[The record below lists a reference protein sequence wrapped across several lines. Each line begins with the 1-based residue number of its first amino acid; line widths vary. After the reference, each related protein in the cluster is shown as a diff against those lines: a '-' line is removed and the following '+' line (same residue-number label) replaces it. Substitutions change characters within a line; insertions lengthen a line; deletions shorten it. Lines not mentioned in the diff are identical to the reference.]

1 MEDNNSKRLYDAL
14 SKDYDMG
21 SYEQFVSDIQD
32 KGKRQKLYD
41 TIKEEYELP
50 DFDGFSKQL
59 GITETVPAQTQA
71 PAAPASVDTTQA
83 NYTFTEEELG
93 EGGDITN
100 KVPANQPQVP
110 AKYGTPEYAQ
120 GVINDDLAVEN
131 PYRGMTRQQAINA
144 IGEKYR
150 NEWYGKPDAYQNIQK
165 ELAAYN
171 IASPEDYGHIT
182 AAVRNHYVDSVARQ
196 RAEDILSK
204 VGHVNGMTLDDIQGI
219 MDSRETQQAIERDM
233 KHLGIQSAED
243 AYDEKD
249 TEGRQKAREEYEKE
263 KEAYYQN
270 FNKQLQQVLVDK
282 YGYLPTSDGR
292 SHAASFANS
301 LFDGSVDGHE
311 ERIRKRE
318 ALDMMQS
325 YVESDI
331 NETFKKY
338 DEQAQKEFEKASERA
353 LKSYNTV
360 GTSPTGTAS
369 MAGSSIGQALYAQHA
384 KESARDY
391 DKIIKDISDR
401 SASIFEKM
409 TNNDGFL
416 KEAKKMAEF
425 LGISPEEY
433 VAKYVV
439 PGFMDAIQRQ
449 FTKTAIARE
458 MPKDKLD
465 YIMRGLEDSVVGMLI
480 SSAINPKSKI
490 AYRDMA
496 NARYGEDAG
505 MWLEGARMAVGM
517 ASDFWLWGG
526 WGKIG
531 ASATKSLLNMRIMN
545 LAAARGISREAATR
559 MVEEEAKQYLSKR
572 VFNQLMS
579 HMPSSMVTM
588 GGAQASTELVR
599 GTTRGEDDV
608 LLNTVKT
615 GLSSAATG
623 AAFGA
628 TGAVSG
634 SITSKLAGWKRLL
647 GKVAGLE
654 VEAGTLYTTEELQK
668 MMAGEDA
675 FQNPYEG
682 MLEANVKLGF
692 IKASANPI
700 ESARKLWNAVTH
712 PVKTV
717 KGMAKPDLGTLDEKD
732 VKHIMESAGGKD
744 LLDALT
750 SMRPQLTKENAERE
764 GNLTEEEV
772 LKAAEAYKNFMADAD
787 VPWDTKQK
795 VARLH
800 GAIVPPAGY
809 EVSTEIK
816 EGENGET
823 LLITRDLDGQCIR
836 ELHFDNPEDA
846 EWERGKINGN
856 TYLNRVSA
864 LQERIDAYDAQKYY
878 SQYLTN
884 EYAKIAEKMQQ
895 EGTSADD
902 LTPDERQCIYLY
914 QHANELQTARDKM
927 MDGQELSPAEKQL
940 VDIYQKRFIGYTLE
954 GHGHEAF
961 DRQFER
967 EEGLEEGIL
976 DKIDLTEHKSLLLE
990 YSDAMEKY
998 LAEKDKAA
1006 ETAEDS
1012 APMLEQTPRQLEGNA
1027 GGEAGGVQ
1035 STGANE
1041 PSATLEVDE
1050 TPVQEAPAAEAAPVE
1065 RNERRQAAYD
1075 IGKQA
1080 VAAQANL
1087 ADISYDSQLASL
1099 RMQQLFPENDPILSH
1114 LRKDIFKALA
1124 DGNHTEVDRLMD
1136 ANAGYINA
1144 RQREAIE
1151 QYRDAVEASAGISD
1165 GIRQELAQYE
1175 TQHREMLQE
1184 ITAQDGNIT
1193 ELALADGS
1201 TAYYMSGDL
1210 NGQSVMVKNQNGEV
1224 IQIST
1229 NSISAIGEVR
1239 KMEDVLAA
1247 DIEANQ
1253 QEVLSTLSSYANG
1266 SNFVVGQQVDL
1277 SIAGKPFHG
1286 MMAGYSPDGSY
1297 IFQMED
1303 GSEIP
1308 MAPQDA
1314 QQAVMEANRQKM
1326 EAQLRQEKADA
1337 VAEQQA
1343 ERFGKSISGYAEGKP
1358 DLTAKDTDPKAAAEY
1373 LMKDSED
1380 GNHAPVLSSIES
1392 EIARLNEDKAGNLE
1406 VVKALTNKEAMGE
1419 LTEEEAVSLADARR
1433 AIEDA
1438 DARRRKWGEIR
1449 QELMDDNERAKLES
1463 ARQSD
1468 IKNALEATKKDH
1480 QVKTISIGEEVP
1492 TSDILM
1498 ERFEEKGDAADH
1510 IEKMMAATKAYY
1522 RDNLFPQLSQVRD
1535 TIRDY
1540 RRGLV
1545 DLTKDELTDL
1555 TRKLVDLESEETY
1568 LVNKQQNLSQ
1578 AYNSLGRLYA
1588 QREVANLTPHERKMR
1603 QLEKE
1608 TDREKKLK
1616 LAKEA
1621 YADDEDALAVLNDT
1635 EPQDIYEFV
1644 SSNIGAGSINWE
1656 GVQRGEHY
1664 VRGLRDELGKD
1675 KKRGI
1680 GKDSDTFGFNYFLAP
1695 EGQGK
1700 GIEEVVHGIAEGSPY
1715 STEDV
1720 RNALIDMLTSASKPT
1735 DISHRIVDDR
1745 IARAEDIYN
1754 TNLEREREAEEEAQS
1769 EAQIKAEDAAIM
1781 EMTGMTPEEYDA
1793 FISDLENRL
1802 AAQEGYKT
1810 SDEYFNHL
1818 TEEYDRQNVGSVGG
1832 SQESGT
1838 PKEQGKEVEQAGA
1851 EAAGETSVADAD
1863 AVTKVNKALEPITNK
1878 YNSLA
1883 PIEVVSIDSDEMIA
1897 KVFEQ
1902 MTGEKPSN
1910 EDLEEMRQDIKSSK
1924 LPAAYD
1930 EGSKKIYIFAENFP
1944 SDKAEEGFFHENLH
1958 RGLHQYY
1965 GDGLREVAEE
1975 YWNNSTSEQAE
1986 ANKQRISG
1994 HYADQPEK
2002 IKEEYLVHTMAV
2014 NMVVGR
2020 VDKLIAR
2027 LGEENQEII
2036 ENILKNIGYD
2046 RTKEAAGRAAQAG
2059 ETLEEADQKGLEAN
2073 RAEGRVRDNQAQKP
2087 ERPAE
2092 GTVETKG
2099 EDLMDVP
2106 FTERLEAAKAEVNTN
2121 PTEAEKKAG
2130 NYKLGHIRF
2139 GGYEMSI
2146 ENPKGST
2153 RSGVDANGKP
2163 WSITMHDTY
2172 GYIRDKYGADGDHLD
2187 FFINDDADLDKWDG
2201 FVFIVD
2207 QKNEDGSFDEHKVM
2221 YGYPNLRT
2229 AKEAYL
2235 RNYEDG
2241 WEDKHVMGIMG
2252 ARKADF
2258 DKWLADSD
2266 HKHKPF
2272 AEYFRTKNNNNTI
2285 KDNVDQLLADVA
2297 DRNQKYEKQTKPSYT
2312 ETQLTKMTKSE
2323 LVNLKAKRKK
2333 DFKTNRY
2340 LLSSADVAGSGSAKE
2355 LQIRNN
2361 MAQANA
2367 DMEAIDAELK
2377 RKEVAD
2383 KERIEQME
2391 MGFAMTDRLE
2401 DMGVD
2406 VITDPSE
2413 IRRGRKNAERDN
2425 SEAGKLRHFK
2435 TTSGEIYGFSY
2446 KDKLYIDIR
2455 KINSELPMHEYG
2467 HLWAESLRKINPD
2480 NWKSVVDLMKGD
2492 KDTWEFVKSLNP
2504 DLTSEDDIA
2513 EEMIAKCSGKRGVA
2527 RVRKEYERM
2536 NGRDPQWKSK
2546 WGAIWQNI
2554 AKAIQDFWKKVGD
2567 YLNIKYESADQ
2578 VYDQVIRDFANKVNP
2593 RKKIEKW
2600 LQERDKAYLDAV
2612 KAGDKDKA
2620 KELFDAALREN
2631 IGNGIVPFVAVD
2643 GYRGKMQKLAHGV
2656 KDRDPKVIAE
2666 VADLMTPI
2674 IPKDAV
2680 LVPAPSHTGEATD
2693 MLDLAKAISERTG
2706 APVADVLKSAE
2717 RGSQYEAKYA
2727 GKPIS
2732 SKDMGITMQGELPE
2746 GKIPVVIDNVVDT
2759 GNTAEACVQAL
2770 GKGIV
2775 ASLADSADHYKHV
2788 ASLKSAEPVVVDKN
2802 GKAVPLSKR
2811 FEIGGKYL
2819 DKAVAYEDIQFDIAN
2834 DGGAAIVSMK
2844 RPDNNG
2850 YDLND
2855 PLQQKVARLKEEAGP
2870 NSIVGYVDSN
2880 NGDYV
2885 VIGNDVNT
2893 FNQIIGSRTYSVDA
2907 NTVRIPANKF
2917 DIVSP
2922 KVIREGYKM
2931 AFANDEIDETAKL
2944 LAEVDRRKELASRK
2958 ESEQRVKEYLD
2969 KKVKG
2974 DEAQARQRATKAV
2987 LKAMD
2992 KAGVPY
2998 KVVSKEE
3005 EREMMQIFSMMNQES
3020 VKAFCRRADIRSTS
3034 RHGFGRY
3041 CVYNMADPF
3050 AVPMYHEKLS
3060 NAKED
3065 LEQLKRM
3072 APKGAWEIL
3081 DIGYADEAQDDK
3093 NLTGKAADMN
3103 LAELQADIETWHGS
3117 GAVFTRFDH
3126 SHMGEGAN
3134 SQVFGWGTYLSTGR
3148 KVAEGYTQL
3157 PGDIHYSHLGEEIS
3171 KKDTVMIMAA
3181 EIMTDPTIKN
3191 SRDAE
3196 KYANHI
3202 KSMVVPGNKERLKL
3216 WDEVI
3221 EVLRNSQKADF
3232 EVNERT
3238 PTLYKVNIPDDT
3250 GENYLD
3256 WMKTIEKPLRRKI
3269 ADAVRNL
3276 KGEPEPSVVYANYK
3290 DGWNTLANIIERD
3303 QLAYKEICDRLV
3315 QAFGGRNNAAEKV
3328 SKLMS
3333 SIGFVGVKYPAGTI
3347 MGGGNGA
3354 TNYVIFNEDD
3364 AKIVDTIQFMMGD
3377 EPAAKPAPIFISNA
3391 LKAVEDIK
3399 QEKGT
3404 PEQWLA
3410 MITKNGGLKAGE
3422 DKWLG
3427 LSDWLKEQKGSITKQ
3442 DILDYINKNQINI
3455 EDVSYTEYAD
3465 TNSLSELADRINERN
3480 DSLKKE
3486 GYSDE
3491 EIHDKLIEEFP
3502 DMDLMIIDG
3511 RLVPEEG
3518 MDGEYFL
3525 KAGRRDKEIHQ
3536 VRLGYTSRGLDNKRE
3551 IALVVPTIEPWNEND
3566 EIHFGDAGEGRA
3578 VAWVRFGDTTI
3589 KAEDAQEKSRA
3600 ARDAVMN
3607 FMDEK
3612 QDKYGIDIWDE
3623 DVLTDEERTEYRR
3636 LWKESMDKFHEYKNA
3651 DKKVLVIDEIQ
3662 SKRHQEGREKGYE
3675 SEFANSER
3683 GKYRAAV
3690 DAMEEYRKQMMDK
3703 YGRYFVT
3710 DDMTP
3715 EENAKYL
3722 ELYNDMKDK
3731 ASASLDDKKL
3741 YNIPDAPFDKN
3752 WHELAMKRMLRY
3764 AAENGY
3770 DKIAWTTG
3778 MQQAERYKIGNVIDS
3793 IENTLILDDGTT
3805 RYDLY
3810 PKRNFGISLF
3820 VRDGEVISSSQ
3831 DAYVGKKLSEI
3842 VGKEVAE
3849 KMQKLKVGESLDANN
3864 LELGG
3869 AGMKGFYD
3877 DILPRFMNKYGKK
3890 WNVKVGEVKLP
3901 GLGFSGL
3908 TMHSIDVTP
3917 EMKESVMQGQPMF
3930 QKEGKKIMGWSD
3942 GKQVYLTEA
3951 GLNPNTPLH
3960 ETTHLWDKWC
3970 QKEKPE
3976 LWQKLVDA
3984 MKKTAMWEE
3993 ISKNP
3998 NYRNIWNDDSRMASE
4013 VHARLSGAKGED
4025 EFMKAAFKKDTPQS
4039 IIDEVKSVLKKFW
4052 EGILRLFGKTTKT
4065 IGDEWSSLDAIIR
4078 MPLRDLLNQ
4087 DFEKVMN
4094 VAEPYAD
4101 TTGEVAEAMRGEII
4115 ERTLMGVHNISEEKL
4130 RKAIKLGGLANPSM
4144 AVIDTKQGIHTD
4156 YGEISL
4162 IPKASLIDKRK
4173 GRNAGTY
4180 TGDAW
4185 TPTYPH
4191 VERRLTDK
4199 GDKHADVIVKAVA
4212 GDNEEIAGRLRSR
4225 IDDYYNDGI
4234 NRLDFLFL
4242 KQKGLNPQ
4250 LRTERTTHTQEE
4262 YDAITE
4268 IFGEPLSGA
4277 PSGNKEI
4284 TKEQSDSL
4292 LDLMVSVRRK
4302 KMADRLSKSKLTEE
4316 EKEKAIEAGLEEY
4329 RKSLVDE
4336 KGRIW
4341 FAPADTFIY
4350 ENWKDNRTRQNPK
4363 IDWYS
4368 TENAAMGQVIDEG
4381 LSDEFEK
4388 WKENLMNDDEVE
4400 ERLFAGYTPSGNRRY
4415 LPNTVENASRL
4426 MNKLSDNNA
4435 YDSTGFSATRS
4446 LLLQNL
4452 SSLADI
4458 RRHKDL
4464 IDKSDKAAER
4474 AEELSNELFDIVQQI
4489 SDRQKIDDNPYS
4501 NNSYAEARLQE
4512 AIGKKNPIRYLNEE
4526 YGYNISEDGELASQL
4541 MNFMDEVRNL
4551 PAKYFETKFKRPV
4564 ALDEFTIAVV
4574 PETTSPEV
4582 VKALQDA
4589 GLDVRTY
4596 VKGSQGDENDEN
4608 RRKAVMDAVTSRN
4621 DILFHI
4627 EDNPQTIA
4635 RLDAEPKEV
4644 GYRNVVVN
4652 EDGTLGSPMASRLGK
4667 KGEGRKA
4674 TTAFEYGKWERSDEH
4689 PELAN
4694 ENGKVDLIK
4703 PDGKSVGGVD
4713 YNPYIHIRPNKV
4725 NKQFKQA
4732 WERPNLIYV
4741 ETEYPAS
4748 ELNGEYQAE
4757 KAAKAVGKH
4766 KWGTQGESLILSRW
4780 DKPVRMVPWEEV
4792 ADDWEKEFK
4801 GRGVEFDII
4810 PPKLLPILAERGV
4823 EILPPHKGMGK
4834 ACNDAYEAW
4843 KAGSGKLQKAPENA
4857 EAPSEFDIA
4866 VRDRLIN
4873 DFLKPAGIEVSTDI
4887 ADGEAN
4893 GNGDMKLSKR
4903 NQIYTDNF
4911 KKFFGDW
4918 EKEDKSDVS
4927 KVVDA
4932 DGKPLVVY
4940 HDTNST
4946 IYINKETGENWD
4958 DLDWKAKDEW
4968 SDRDD
4973 WDEYWKEQDFWVFDN
4988 TNHGRTSIEVP
4999 GFFFAPK
5006 EDPYHEYGK
5015 RTIKAYLN
5023 IKNPIIDPVIPNRGV
5038 TNSAGRDAMEE
5049 WIRQGYDG
5057 MIRTNEDGSVDEYV
5071 AFFPNQIKSADQNIG
5086 TFDTDNPDIRYL
5098 KTSNGEAYGYVK
5110 NGKIFID
5117 PRIAKADTPIHEYG
5131 HLWAEA
5137 LRKVNPEEWK
5147 NVVKLMK
5154 GVKDI
5159 WNAVKRDYSELK
5171 SEDDIAEEVLTTYSG
5186 KRGRERFYQEKAR
5199 VEADQSISGDEKVRL
5214 FQIFDNVKKA
5224 LHVIWNRIADFLHI
5238 HYVSAEQVADQL
5250 LGDLLSGV
5258 NPRKE
5263 AKKYTSESGRIKANA
5278 EREGNYLMAPDG
5290 THTKL
5295 SEKEWI
5301 AARTDDFKKWMGFDW
5316 ENIDNGHM
5324 VDESQKAKLAR
5335 NGEPLEKYVQG
5346 YMERPRKPGKP
5357 KKKESETMAEYF
5369 NRLRLW
5375 EQAVKDWPETEAQ
5388 WKAIVYRHDGSAL
5401 PDETAINEK
5410 WMQKYEEDLAKWK
5423 VDNALPADAEAPTEK
5438 PVGDDADPLEYM
5450 RTMADWRRSEAL
5462 WKTAPDKRDY
5472 EREAEAEVYSMLAQ
5486 LELRHHPMSYSAR
5499 MKQAGASLSQLR
5511 HAVLTQKR
5519 YDKTTVQSVVDFA
5532 KNFMSMGF
5540 GDNIGR
5546 GDLESILTSVKRAVG
5561 ARSIKDS
5568 VDDIMNKL
5576 VENHLR
5582 NLSNYLEKLTSIK
5595 DKRLNPT
5602 GVEVQGELDLEGQ
5615 RAIAEFRRVRVAR
5628 MTPQDIN
5635 TRLDELASKIMN
5647 DPENRSQW
5655 EAEFDGAR
5663 AALIYME
5670 GVAANKKACADAE
5683 NAIKDAER
5691 EYKNSGRSYAAQQEL
5706 LESLHK
5712 GLTDLLFERIDLYGQ
5727 LFGEL
5732 GTLLGDSRERAHDF
5746 RESEKLRVFNI
5757 HRMAAID
5764 MAGKDANEIHPT
5776 GLKQALNNSALVRL
5790 PLCTLGTFEQM
5801 LKQFASRT
5809 PNGEGMLYNHF
5820 MRGFIDATNKE
5831 EEGLEA
5837 AKGMLDAKVSE
5848 VYGRKMQWSDL
5859 YLKERFLPTLDV
5871 TWRDG
5876 EGNQHTYT
5884 LSQGNMLAIYMW
5896 NKMHDGQMKLRK
5908 MDIVDSDVNRIAER
5922 IDPKLI
5928 TLADWIQEEFLPT
5941 LRTKYN
5947 KVHEQE
5953 FGAAMAEIENY
5964 FPLRIVKDSIQR
5976 EEDLTA
5982 DPNADSVLPSTTTGS
5997 IIKRTV
6003 NAKPLDILNTDALS
6017 LVIEH
6022 IEEMEKWAAFT
6033 HWNKD
6038 VNTLLSYNRFK
6049 NQVKNMDTIY
6059 GSGEELWDAF
6069 RAACQMAAGTY
6080 RASHVKAD
6088 KAMTVLAAGV
6098 TGAKI
6103 AFRPYTALKQLLSAP
6118 AFLSDANAENYA
6130 KYFMNP
6136 KNFFYE
6142 NFKWGM
6148 ENLPVLRKRW
6158 HSRDMG
6164 DTRLSDK
6171 TGFGYW
6177 HTQTRKWVAQYGMWA
6192 NGMIDVLTCAAG
6204 ARAVYE
6210 TRLANYKKLGYDE
6223 AEAKEKA
6230 LQDAAIAYNLTQ
6242 QSSEGAFVSQIQKDR
6257 TLFANMWT
6265 VFRNSPAA
6273 YTRQSVDAIRNLKR
6287 LYSNRE
6293 DMLHLMEVQFKED
6306 GFAEAQAKSNA
6317 RAEYKRAI
6325 WKNMAKLAV
6334 CALILPWFWEL
6345 GSKVPYLIF
6354 GDDDELKKRMLGDVT
6369 RKELISGPTEGL
6381 TFGSATSTLIGAA
6394 TDHEVME
6401 DLTAENVIKAV
6412 SKSDVQPLPMFGDM
6426 ATMFEKFGYD
6436 EAAGLQDLV
6445 NIACQ
6450 IGTGVNPKTLTD
6462 PIEASIDACR
6472 GDMTKAKEI
6481 ELFIMRVI
6489 MVPNESAQNIYLD
6502 EIGMDAKSAKE
6513 LGYDKLAE
6521 RYADYM
6527 FGKNTPMFGWVYS
6540 DEAEKKRRESYLK
6553 RFDKEFK
6560 DRVHLKDDATLQQE
6574 FEGSTSQ
6581 KERKLVGREAAARQD
6596 SDDYYAKNKGNSEK
6610 SQKARAYYMSQRSWS
6625 DLMEDLELERL
6636 NRDAKANGN
6645 QETLEAIKEAR
6656 QDINE
6661 LITELPDDKES
6672 WQRLRERRKQVL
6684 DDLRTKK

>member
-1 MEDNNSKRLYDAL
+1 MANFNEEDRQWLYDTMK
-14 SKDYDMG
+14 SKGIDTG
-21 SYEQFVSDIQD
+21 SYDDFKSSLDNDEDRQWYYD
-32 KGKRQKLYD
+32 KGK
-41 TIKEEYELP
+41 ELGL
-50 DFDGFSKQL
+50 DLGTKQEFDDMMWERK
-59 GITETVPAQTQA
+59 TPAQTQA
-71 PAAPASVDTTQA
+71 PAAPASTDTTQA
-83 NYTFTEEELG
+83 NYTFTEAELG

-120 GVINDDLAVEN
+120 EVINDDLEVEN

-150 NEWYGKPDAYQNIQK
+150 NEWYGKPGAYQNIQK

-204 VGHVNGMTLDDIQGI
+204 FGHVNGMTLDDIQGI
-219 MDSRETQQAIERDM
+219 MDSRETQQAIESDM

-243 AYDEKD
+243 AYDEFD
-249 TEGRQKAREEYEKE
+249 TEGRLKAREEYEKE

-292 SHAASFANS
+292 SHATSIANS
-301 LFDGSVDGHE
+301 LFDGSVGGHE

-318 ALDMMQS
+318 ALDMMQD
-325 YVESDI
+325 YVEGDI

-338 DEQAQKEFEKASERA
+338 DEEAQKEFEKASERA
-353 LKSYNTV
+353 LKNYNTA

-369 MAGSSIGQALYAQHA
+369 IAGSSIGQALYAQHA

-401 SASIFEKM
+401 SASIFKKM

-416 KEAKKMAEF
+416 KEAMKNAEA

-433 VAKYVV
+433 MANYVV

-449 FTKTAIARE
+449 FAKTAIARE
-458 MPKDKLD
+458 MPKGKLD

-496 NARYGEDAG
+496 NAKYGEDAG

-559 MVEEEAKQYLSKR
+559 MVEEEAKKYLSKR

-700 ESARKLWNAVTH
+700 ESARKLWNAVMH

-717 KGMAKPDLGTLDEKD
+717 KGMAKPDLSTLDEKD
-732 VKHIMESAGGKD
+732 VKHIMESVGGKD

-823 LLITRDLDGQCIR
+823 LLITRDMDGQCIR

-846 EWERGKINGN
+846 EWERNKINGN

-895 EGTSADD
+895 EDISADD

-927 MDGQELSPAEKQL
+927 MDGQELTPAEKQL

-967 EEGLEEGIL
+967 EEGLEEGIM

-990 YSDAMEKY
+990 YSDAMEQY

-1006 ETAEDS
+1006 ETTEDS

-1050 TPVQEAPAAEAAPVE
+1050 SPAQEAPAAEAAPVE
-1065 RNERRQAAYD
+1065 RNERRQAAYE

-1080 VAAQANL
+1080 VVGQANL

-1124 DGNHTEVDRLMD
+1124 DGNHAEVDRLMD

-1253 QEVLSTLSSYANG
+1253 QTVLSTLSSYANG

-1308 MAPQDA
+1308 MTPQDA

-1392 EIARLNEDKAGNLE
+1392 EIARLNEDKTGNLE

-1419 LTEEEAVSLADARR
+1419 LTEKEAVSLADARR

-1468 IKNALEATKKDH
+1468 IKNALAATKKDY
-1480 QVKTISIGEEVP
+1480 QVNSISIGEEVP
-1492 TSDILM
+1492 TSEALM

-1510 IEKMMAATKAYY
+1510 IEKMMTATKAYY

-1545 DLTKDELTDL
+1545 DLTKDELADL

-1568 LVNKQQNLSQ
+1568 LVNKQQNLSMV
-1578 AYNSLGRLYA
+1578 YNSLGRLYA

-1656 GVQRGEHY
+1656 GMQRGEHY
-1664 VRGLRDELGKD
+1664 VRGLRDELGTD

-1700 GIEEVVHGIAEGSPY
+1700 GIEEIVHGIAEGSPY

-1754 TNLEREREAEEEAQS
+1754 ANLEREREAEEESQS

-1793 FISDLENRL
+1793 FISDLEDRL

-1818 TEEYDRQNVGSVGG
+1818 TDEYDRQNEGSVGG

-1838 PKEQGKEVEQAGA
+1838 PKEQGKAVEQAGA
-1851 EAAGETSVADAD
+1851 EAAGETSVADVD
-1863 AVTKVNKALEPITNK
+1863 AVTKVNKALEPIINK

-1883 PIEVVSIDSDEMIA
+1883 PIEVVSIDSDEMLA
-1897 KVFEQ
+1897 KVYEQ

-1930 EGSKKIYIFAENFP
+1930 ERSKKIYIFAENFP

-1986 ANKQRISG
+1986 ANKQRISE

-2020 VDKLIAR
+2020 VDKLITR

-2036 ENILKNIGYD
+2036 KNILKNIGYD

-2092 GTVETKG
+2092 DTTKG

-2106 FTERLEAAKAEVNTN
+2106 FTERLKAAKGETNTN
-2121 PTEAEKKAG
+2121 PTEEQKKAG

-2172 GYIRDKYGADGDHLD
+2172 GYIREKYGADGDHLD

-2285 KDNVDQLLADVA
+2285 KDNVDQLLADVT
-2297 DRNQKYEKQTKPSYT
+2297 DRKQKYEKQTKPSYT
-2312 ETQLTKMTKSE
+2312 ETQLAKMTKSE

-2340 LLSSADVAGSGSAKE
+2340 LLSSTDVAGSGSAKE

-2467 HLWAESLRKINPD
+2467 HLWAESLRKINPE

-2492 KDTWEFVKSLNP
+2492 KDTWEFIKSLNP

-2643 GYRGKMQKLAHGV
+2643 GYRGKLQKLAHGV

-2802 GKAVPLSKR
+2802 GKAVPLSQR

-2834 DGGAAIVSMK
+2834 DGAAIVSMK
-2844 RPDNNG
+2844 RPDSNG

-2870 NSIVGYVDSN
+2870 NSIVGYVDSS

-2922 KVIREGYKM
+2922 KVVREGYKM

-2944 LAEVDRRKELASRK
+2944 LTEVDRRKELASQK

-3060 NAKED
+3060 YAKED
-3065 LEQLKRM
+3065 LEQLQRM

-3157 PGDIHYSHLGEEIS
+3157 PGDIRYSHLGEDIS
-3171 KKDTVMIMAA
+3171 KKDTVMMMAA

-3196 KYANHI
+3196 KLANRFRD
-3202 KSMVVPGNKERLKL
+3202 KVVPGNEERLKL

-3238 PTLYKVNIPDDT
+3238 PTLYKVDIPDDT

-3303 QLAYKEICDRLV
+3303 QLAYKEICDRLE

-3377 EPAAKPAPIFISNA
+3377 AQK
-3391 LKAVEDIK
+3391 
-3399 QEKGT
+3399 
-3404 PEQWLA
+3404 
-3410 MITKNGGLKAGE
+3410 E
-3422 DKWLG
+3422 DK
-3427 LSDWLKEQKGSITKQ
+3427 
-3442 DILDYINKNQINI
+3442 
-3455 EDVSYTEYAD
+3455 
-3465 TNSLSELADRINERN
+3465 R
-3480 DSLKKE
+3480 
-3486 GYSDE
+3486 
-3491 EIHDKLIEEFP
+3491 
-3502 DMDLMIIDG
+3502 
-3511 RLVPEEG
+3511 
-3518 MDGEYFL
+3518 
-3525 KAGRRDKEIHQ
+3525 
-3536 VRLGYTSRGLDNKRE
+3536 
-3551 IALVVPTIEPWNEND
+3551 
-3566 EIHFGDAGEGRA
+3566 
-3578 VAWVRFGDTTI
+3578 
-3589 KAEDAQEKSRA
+3589 
-3600 ARDAVMN
+3600 
-3607 FMDEK
+3607 
-3612 QDKYGIDIWDE
+3612 
-3623 DVLTDEERTEYRR
+3623 
-3636 LWKESMDKFHEYKNA
+3636 
-3651 DKKVLVIDEIQ
+3651 
-3662 SKRHQEGREKGYE
+3662 
-3675 SEFANSER
+3675 
-3683 GKYRAAV
+3683 
-3690 DAMEEYRKQMMDK
+3690 
-3703 YGRYFVT
+3703 
-3710 DDMTP
+3710 
-3715 EENAKYL
+3715 
-3722 ELYNDMKDK
+3722 
-3731 ASASLDDKKL
+3731 
-3741 YNIPDAPFDKN
+3741 
-3752 WHELAMKRMLRY
+3752 
-3764 AAENGY
+3764 
-3770 DKIAWTTG
+3770 
-3778 MQQAERYKIGNVIDS
+3778 
-3793 IENTLILDDGTT
+3793 
-3805 RYDLY
+3805 
-3810 PKRNFGISLF
+3810 
-3820 VRDGEVISSSQ
+3820 
-3831 DAYVGKKLSEI
+3831 
-3842 VGKEVAE
+3842 
-3849 KMQKLKVGESLDANN
+3849 
-3864 LELGG
+3864 
-3869 AGMKGFYD
+3869 
-3877 DILPRFMNKYGKK
+3877 
-3890 WNVKVGEVKLP
+3890 
-3901 GLGFSGL
+3901 
-3908 TMHSIDVTP
+3908 
-3917 EMKESVMQGQPMF
+3917 
-3930 QKEGKKIMGWSD
+3930 IMGWSD

-3970 QKEKPE
+3970 QKENPE

-4052 EGILRLFGKTTKT
+4052 ESILRLFGKTTKT

-4087 DFEKVMN
+4087 DFEKVMK
-4094 VAEPYAD
+4094 VAE
-4101 TTGEVAEAMRGEII
+4101 GE
-4115 ERTLMGVHNISEEKL
+4115 S
-4130 RKAIKLGGLANPSM
+4130 
-4144 AVIDTKQGIHTD
+4144 
-4156 YGEISL
+4156 
-4162 IPKASLIDKRK
+4162 
-4173 GRNAGTY
+4173 
-4180 TGDAW
+4180 DA
-4185 TPTYPH
+4185 H
-4191 VERRLTDK
+4191 VEGHIVEDK
-4199 GDKHADVIVKAVA
+4199 
-4212 GDNEEIAGRLRSR
+4212 
-4225 IDDYYNDGI
+4225 
-4234 NRLDFLFL
+4234 
-4242 KQKGLNPQ
+4242 
-4250 LRTERTTHTQEE
+4250 
-4262 YDAITE
+4262 
-4268 IFGEPLSGA
+4268 
-4277 PSGNKEI
+4277 
-4284 TKEQSDSL
+4284 
-4292 LDLMVSVRRK
+4292 
-4302 KMADRLSKSKLTEE
+4302 
-4316 EKEKAIEAGLEEY
+4316 
-4329 RKSLVDE
+4329 DE
-4336 KGRIW
+4336 
-4341 FAPADTFIY
+4341 
-4350 ENWKDNRTRQNPK
+4350 
-4363 IDWYS
+4363 
-4368 TENAAMGQVIDEG
+4368 
-4381 LSDEFEK
+4381 
-4388 WKENLMNDDEVE
+4388 
-4400 ERLFAGYTPSGNRRY
+4400 
-4415 LPNTVENASRL
+4415 
-4426 MNKLSDNNA
+4426 
-4435 YDSTGFSATRS
+4435 
-4446 LLLQNL
+4446 
-4452 SSLADI
+4452 
-4458 RRHKDL
+4458 
-4464 IDKSDKAAER
+4464 
-4474 AEELSNELFDIVQQI
+4474 
-4489 SDRQKIDDNPYS
+4489 
-4501 NNSYAEARLQE
+4501 
-4512 AIGKKNPIRYLNEE
+4512 
-4526 YGYNISEDGELASQL
+4526 
-4541 MNFMDEVRNL
+4541 
-4551 PAKYFETKFKRPV
+4551 
-4564 ALDEFTIAVV
+4564 
-4574 PETTSPEV
+4574 
-4582 VKALQDA
+4582 
-4589 GLDVRTY
+4589 
-4596 VKGSQGDENDEN
+4596 
-4608 RRKAVMDAVTSRN
+4608 
-4621 DILFHI
+4621 
-4627 EDNPQTIA
+4627 IA
-4635 RLDAEPKEV
+4635 RLDAEP
-4644 GYRNVVVN
+4644 
-4652 EDGTLGSPMASRLGK
+4652 
-4667 KGEGRKA
+4667 
-4674 TTAFEYGKWERSDEH
+4674 
-4689 PELAN
+4689 
-4694 ENGKVDLIK
+4694 
-4703 PDGKSVGGVD
+4703 
-4713 YNPYIHIRPNKV
+4713 
-4725 NKQFKQA
+4725 
-4732 WERPNLIYV
+4732 
-4741 ETEYPAS
+4741 
-4748 ELNGEYQAE
+4748 
-4757 KAAKAVGKH
+4757 
-4766 KWGTQGESLILSRW
+4766 
-4780 DKPVRMVPWEEV
+4780 
-4792 ADDWEKEFK
+4792 
-4801 GRGVEFDII
+4801 
-4810 PPKLLPILAERGV
+4810 
-4823 EILPPHKGMGK
+4823 
-4834 ACNDAYEAW
+4834 
-4843 KAGSGKLQKAPENA
+4843 
-4857 EAPSEFDIA
+4857 
-4866 VRDRLIN
+4866 
-4873 DFLKPAGIEVSTDI
+4873 
-4887 ADGEAN
+4887 
-4893 GNGDMKLSKR
+4893 
-4903 NQIYTDNF
+4903 
-4911 KKFFGDW
+4911 
-4918 EKEDKSDVS
+4918 
-4927 KVVDA
+4927 
-4932 DGKPLVVY
+4932 
-4940 HDTNST
+4940 
-4946 IYINKETGENWD
+4946 
-4958 DLDWKAKDEW
+4958 
-4968 SDRDD
+4968 
-4973 WDEYWKEQDFWVFDN
+4973 
-4988 TNHGRTSIEVP
+4988 
-4999 GFFFAPK
+4999 
-5006 EDPYHEYGK
+5006 
-5015 RTIKAYLN
+5015 
-5023 IKNPIIDPVIPNRGV
+5023 
-5038 TNSAGRDAMEE
+5038 
-5049 WIRQGYDG
+5049 
-5057 MIRTNEDGSVDEYV
+5057 
-5071 AFFPNQIKSADQNIG
+5071 
-5086 TFDTDNPDIRYL
+5086 
-5098 KTSNGEAYGYVK
+5098 
-5110 NGKIFID
+5110 
-5117 PRIAKADTPIHEYG
+5117 
-5131 HLWAEA
+5131 
-5137 LRKVNPEEWK
+5137 
-5147 NVVKLMK
+5147 
-5154 GVKDI
+5154 
-5159 WNAVKRDYSELK
+5159 
-5171 SEDDIAEEVLTTYSG
+5171 
-5186 KRGRERFYQEKAR
+5186 
-5199 VEADQSISGDEKVRL
+5199 
-5214 FQIFDNVKKA
+5214 
-5224 LHVIWNRIADFLHI
+5224 
-5238 HYVSAEQVADQL
+5238 
-5250 LGDLLSGV
+5250 
-5258 NPRKE
+5258 KE

-5278 EREGNYLMAPDG
+5278 EREGNFMMAPDG

-5301 AARTDDFKKWMGFDW
+5301 AARTADFKKWMGFDW

-5324 VDESQKAKLAR
+5324 VDESQKAKLDK

-5615 RAIAEFRRVRVAR
+5615 RAIAEFRRVRAAR

-5683 NAIKDAER
+5683 NAIRDAER

-5732 GTLLGDSRERAHDF
+5732 GALLGDSRERAHDF
-5746 RESEKLRVFNI
+5746 RENEKLRVFNI

-5764 MAGKDANEIHPT
+5764 MAGKDANEIHPA
-5776 GLKQALNNSALVRL
+5776 GFKQALNNSALVRL

-5820 MRGFIDATNKE
+5820 MRGFVDATNKE

-5859 YLKERFLPTLDV
+5859 YLKERFMPTLDV

-5941 LRTKYN
+5941 LRSKYN

-6148 ENLPVLRKRW
+6148 ENLPILRKRW

-6210 TRLANYKKLGYDE
+6210 TRLANYKKLGYNE

-6293 DMLHLMEVQFKED
+6293 DMLRLMEMQFKED

-6381 TFGSATSTLIGAA
+6381 TFGSATTTLIGAV
-6394 TDHEVME
+6394 TDHEVTE
-6401 DLTAENVIKAV
+6401 DLSAGNMIKAA
-6412 SKSDVQPLPMFGDM
+6412 SDVDLQPLPMFGDM
-6426 ATMFEKFGYD
+6426 ATMMQKFGYD
-6436 EAAGLQDLV
+6436 GAAGLQDLV

-6462 PIEASIDACR
+6462 PIVAAIDACR

-6481 ELFIMRVI
+6481 ELFLMRVV

-6502 EIGMDAKSAKE
+6502 EIGMDAKSAKS
-6513 LGYDKLAE
+6513 LSYDELAE
-6521 RYADYM
+6521 RYADYQ

-6553 RFDKEFK
+6553 RFDKEMQ
-6560 DRVHLKDDATLQQE
+6560 DRIHLKDDKALQKE
-6574 FEGSTSQ
+6574 YDGSTSL
-6581 KERKLVGREAAARQD
+6581 KERKMVGKEVASRHD
-6596 SDDYYAKNKGNSEK
+6596 SDDNYSKNYNTTEETK
-6610 SQKARAYYMSQRSWS
+6610 KARNYYVTNRSWN

-6636 NRDAKANGN
+6636 NREAKAKGNEDVLETISDAKKDLND
-6645 QETLEAIKEAR
+6645 LIK
-6656 QDINE
+6656 D
-6661 LITELPDDKES
+6661 LPTDKEG
-6672 WQRLRERRKQVL
+6672 WQHLRDWRKEVL
-6684 DDLRTKK
+6684 DKLKTKK

>member
-1 MEDNNSKRLYDAL
+1 MANFNEEDRQWLYDTMK
-14 SKDYDMG
+14 SNGIDTG
-21 SYEQFVSDIQD
+21 SYDDFKSSLDNEEDRQWYYD
-32 KGKRQKLYD
+32 KGK
-41 TIKEEYELP
+41 ELGL
-50 DFDGFSKQL
+50 DLGTKQEFDDMMWERN
-59 GITETVPAQTQA
+59 TPAQTQA
-71 PAAPASVDTTQA
+71 PAAPASTDTTQA
-83 NYTFTEEELG
+83 NYTFTEAELG

-100 KVPANQPQVP
+100 KVPANQPNIP

-120 GVINDDLAVEN
+120 EVINDDLAVEN

-196 RAEDILSK
+196 RVEDILSK
-204 VGHVNGMTLDDIQGI
+204 FGHVNGMTLDDIQGI
-219 MDSRETQQAIERDM
+219 MDSRDMQQAIESDM

-243 AYDEKD
+243 AYDKDD

-270 FNKQLQQVLVDK
+270 VNKQLQQVLVDK

-292 SHAASFANS
+292 SHATSFANS

-338 DEQAQKEFEKASERA
+338 DAQAQKEFEKASERA
-353 LKSYNTV
+353 LKSYNTA
-360 GTSPTGTAS
+360 GTSATGTAS
-369 MAGSSIGQALYAQHA
+369 MIGSDIGKALYAQQA

-712 PVKTV
+712 PVKTI

-846 EWERGKINGN
+846 EWERDKINGN

-884 EYAKIAEKMQQ
+884 EYAKVVERMQQ
-895 EGTSADD
+895 EGISADD

-927 MDGQELSPAEKQL
+927 MNGQELTPAEKQL

-1035 STGANE
+1035 SIGANE

-1075 IGKQA
+1075 MGKQA
-1080 VAAQANL
+1080 VVGQANL
-1087 ADISYDSQLASL
+1087 ANISYDSQLASL

-1124 DGNHTEVDRLMD
+1124 DGNHAEVDRLMD

-1277 SIAGKPFHG
+1277 SIAGKPFRG
-1286 MMAGYSPDGSY
+1286 MMAGYAPDGSY

-1358 DLTAKDTDPKAAAEY
+1358 DLTAKNTDPKAAAEY

-1380 GNHAPVLSSIES
+1380 NNHAPVLSSIES

-1468 IKNALEATKKDH
+1468 IKNALAATKKDH
-1480 QVKTISIGEEVP
+1480 QVKTISIGEELP
-1492 TSDILM
+1492 TTDILM

-1545 DLTKDELTDL
+1545 DLTKDELADL
-1555 TRKLVDLESEETY
+1555 TRKLVDLEGEETY
-1568 LVNKQQNLSQ
+1568 LVNKQQNLSMV
-1578 AYNSLGRLYA
+1578 YNSLGRLYA
-1588 QREVANLTPHERKMR
+1588 QREVVNLTPHERKMR

-1656 GVQRGEHY
+1656 GIQRGEHY

-1680 GKDSDTFGFNYFLAP
+1680 GKGSDTFGFNQFLAP

-1700 GIEEVVHGIAEGSPY
+1700 GIEEIVHGIAEGSPY

-1769 EAQIKAEDAAIM
+1769 EAQIKAEDDAIM

-1802 AAQEGYKT
+1802 ATQDGYKT
-1810 SDEYFNHL
+1810 SDEYFNQL
-1818 TEEYDRQNVGSVGG
+1818 SEEYDRENEGSVGG
-1832 SQESGT
+1832 SQEGGT
-1838 PKEQGKEVEQAGA
+1838 PKEQGKAVEQAGA
-1851 EAAGETSVADAD
+1851 EAAGETSVANVN
-1863 AVTKVNKALEPITNK
+1863 AVTRVNKALEPVINK

-1883 PIEVVSIDSDEMIA
+1883 PIEVVSIYSDEMLA

-1930 EGSKKIYIFAENFP
+1930 ESSKKIYIFAENFP

-1986 ANKQRISG
+1986 ANKQRISE

-2036 ENILKNIGYD
+2036 NNILKNIGYD

-2073 RAEGRVRDNQAQKP
+2073 RAEGGVKSSIQGLDGYTEKDITDIVRNHFNELVGDDGLEIVDMKVIGSRVWGDADENSDLDVLLEYRGDMSEDGLFNILNDEEDRLTIEGIPVDINPITEGKSGTIAQFL
-2087 ERPAE
+2087 ERNKDYDKAKDKLGISFP
-2092 GTVETKG
+2092 
-2099 EDLMDVP
+2099 
-2106 FTERLEAAKAEVNTN
+2106 ERLEAAKAEVNTN

-2172 GYIRDKYGADGDHLD
+2172 GYISEKYGADGDHLD

-2266 HKHKPF
+2266 HKRKPF

-2285 KDNVDQLLADVA
+2285 KDNVDQLMADVA
-2297 DRNQKYEKQTKPSYT
+2297 DRKQKYEKQTKPSYT
-2312 ETQLTKMTKSE
+2312 ETQLAKMTKSE

-2401 DMGVD
+2401 DMGID

-2467 HLWAESLRKINPD
+2467 HLWAESLRKINPE
-2480 NWKSVVDLMKGD
+2480 NRKSV
-2492 KDTWEFVKSLNP
+2492 KDTWEFIKSLNP

-2513 EEMIAKCSGKRGVA
+2513 EEMIAKYSGKRGIE

-2643 GYRGKMQKLAHGV
+2643 GYRGKLQKLAHGV

-2746 GKIPVVIDNVVDT
+2746 GKMPVVIDNVVDT

-2844 RPDNNG
+2844 RPDSNG

-2870 NSIVGYVDSN
+2870 NSIVGYVDSS

-2885 VIGNDVNT
+2885 IIGNDVNT
-2893 FNQIIGSRTYSVDA
+2893 LNQIIGSRTYSVDA

-2944 LAEVDRRKELASRK
+2944 LTEVDRRKELASRK

-3020 VKAFCRRADIRSTS
+3020 VKEFCRRADIRSTS
-3034 RHGFGRY
+3034 RHGYGRY

-3060 NAKED
+3060 YARED

-3081 DIGYADEAQDDK
+3081 DIGYADEVQNDK

-3103 LAELQADIETWHGS
+3103 LAELQADIQVYHGT
-3117 GAVFTRFDH
+3117 AAKFDAFDH
-3126 SHMGEGAN
+3126 SHMGEGEGNQAY
-3134 SQVFGWGTYLSTGR
+3134 GYGTYVTEAEGIGR
-3148 KVAEGYTQL
+3148 KYADAMANKTISSKFKGMSILALYGQNDEFWKSVGAETNDQKNVLIDIVRSLNYGYGDPVAMIRVKKESLEEAIIRRQQNIDRVKENLNSDVEEVREMTQ
-3157 PGDIHYSHLGEEIS
+3157 
-3171 KKDTVMIMAA
+3171 K
-3181 EIMTDPTIKN
+3181 
-3191 SRDAE
+3191 
-3196 KYANHI
+3196 
-3202 KSMVVPGNKERLKL
+3202 
-3216 WDEVI
+3216 VI
-3221 EVLRNSQKADF
+3221 EKGERFIAKRQSELDFVNSLNPNDF
-3232 EVNERT
+3232 EGWSKPRGRY
-3238 PTLYKVNIPDDT
+3238 LYEVNIPDDT
-3250 GENYLD
+3250 GDNYFDWTENVPEGRVDEILAELRGLLLAD
-3256 WMKTIEKPLRRKI
+3256 EK
-3269 ADAVRNL
+3269 
-3276 KGEPEPSVVYANYK
+3276 Y
-3290 DGWNTLANIIERD
+3290 GWNGQE
-3303 QLAYKEICDRLV
+3303 DRLDDRLESMKSF
-3315 QAFGGRNNAAEKV
+3315 FGETFYWRMAAMLGNSAAGARKEGQRLA
-3328 SKLMS
+3328 SELLS
-3333 SIGFVGVKYPAGTI
+3333 RHGYVGIKYPAEYRS
-3347 MGGGNGA
+3347 GGRKDGA
-3354 TNYVIFNEDD
+3354 KNYVIFNEKD
-3364 AKIVDTIQFMMGD
+3364 AKIVNTIQFMMGD
-3377 EPAAKPAPIFISNA
+3377 T
-3391 LKAVEDIK
+3391 
-3399 QEKGT
+3399 Q
-3404 PEQWLA
+3404 
-3410 MITKNGGLKAGE
+3410 
-3422 DKWLG
+3422 
-3427 LSDWLKEQKGSITKQ
+3427 
-3442 DILDYINKNQINI
+3442 
-3455 EDVSYTEYAD
+3455 
-3465 TNSLSELADRINERN
+3465 
-3480 DSLKKE
+3480 
-3486 GYSDE
+3486 
-3491 EIHDKLIEEFP
+3491 
-3502 DMDLMIIDG
+3502 
-3511 RLVPEEG
+3511 EEG
-3518 MDGEYFL
+3518 
-3525 KAGRRDKEIHQ
+3525 
-3536 VRLGYTSRGLDNKRE
+3536 KR
-3551 IALVVPTIEPWNEND
+3551 
-3566 EIHFGDAGEGRA
+3566 
-3578 VAWVRFGDTTI
+3578 
-3589 KAEDAQEKSRA
+3589 
-3600 ARDAVMN
+3600 
-3607 FMDEK
+3607 
-3612 QDKYGIDIWDE
+3612 
-3623 DVLTDEERTEYRR
+3623 
-3636 LWKESMDKFHEYKNA
+3636 
-3651 DKKVLVIDEIQ
+3651 
-3662 SKRHQEGREKGYE
+3662 
-3675 SEFANSER
+3675 
-3683 GKYRAAV
+3683 
-3690 DAMEEYRKQMMDK
+3690 
-3703 YGRYFVT
+3703 
-3710 DDMTP
+3710 
-3715 EENAKYL
+3715 
-3722 ELYNDMKDK
+3722 
-3731 ASASLDDKKL
+3731 
-3741 YNIPDAPFDKN
+3741 
-3752 WHELAMKRMLRY
+3752 
-3764 AAENGY
+3764 
-3770 DKIAWTTG
+3770 
-3778 MQQAERYKIGNVIDS
+3778 
-3793 IENTLILDDGTT
+3793 
-3805 RYDLY
+3805 
-3810 PKRNFGISLF
+3810 
-3820 VRDGEVISSSQ
+3820 
-3831 DAYVGKKLSEI
+3831 
-3842 VGKEVAE
+3842 
-3849 KMQKLKVGESLDANN
+3849 
-3864 LELGG
+3864 
-3869 AGMKGFYD
+3869 
-3877 DILPRFMNKYGKK
+3877 
-3890 WNVKVGEVKLP
+3890 
-3901 GLGFSGL
+3901 
-3908 TMHSIDVTP
+3908 
-3917 EMKESVMQGQPMF
+3917 
-3930 QKEGKKIMGWSD
+3930 IMGWSD

-3998 NYRNIWNDDSRMASE
+3998 NYRNIWNDDNRMASE

-4052 EGILRLFGKTTKT
+4052 ESILRLFGKTTKT

-4087 DFEKVMN
+4087 DFEKVMKVADPYEDAEGMLGYHGSSAIFDGFDLSKVGSGEGQAVSGHGVYVTTSEGTARYYAKVSSDRRRN
-4094 VAEPYAD
+4094 VIQKEGY
-4101 TTGEVAEAMRGEII
+4101 TVNGEIVYDPALARAYDYI
-4115 ERTLMGVHNISEEKL
+4115 KKADNDID
-4130 RKAIKLGGLANPSM
+4130 KAIKGCEHTIEVLNRHRDKTPFAFLRNEGKSVAEQAMDYLIQEKEHPGTLGYQEEIVDQPAKQLYEVEIPDDTGKNYLDLDKKLTKKQKEDIKRAFLKRINNGDE
-4144 AVIDTKQGIHTD
+4144 ADYWKKNRDIIDYEWKIVDSNDG
-4156 YGEISL
+4156 
-4162 IPKASLIDKRK
+4162 
-4173 GRNAGTY
+4173 
-4180 TGDAW
+4180 TGDAARG
-4185 TPTYPH
+4185 
-4191 VERRLTDK
+4191 VMEQ
-4199 GDKHADVIVKAVA
+4199 
-4212 GDNEEIAGRLRSR
+4212 
-4225 IDDYYNDGI
+4225 
-4234 NRLDFLFL
+4234 FL
-4242 KQKGLNPQ
+4242 P
-4250 LRTERTTHTQEE
+4250 
-4262 YDAITE
+4262 
-4268 IFGEPLSGA
+4268 
-4277 PSGNKEI
+4277 
-4284 TKEQSDSL
+4284 
-4292 LDLMVSVRRK
+4292 
-4302 KMADRLSKSKLTEE
+4302 
-4316 EKEKAIEAGLEEY
+4316 
-4329 RKSLVDE
+4329 
-4336 KGRIW
+4336 
-4341 FAPADTFIY
+4341 
-4350 ENWKDNRTRQNPK
+4350 
-4363 IDWYS
+4363 
-4368 TENAAMGQVIDEG
+4368 
-4381 LSDEFEK
+4381 
-4388 WKENLMNDDEVE
+4388 
-4400 ERLFAGYTPSGNRRY
+4400 
-4415 LPNTVENASRL
+4415 
-4426 MNKLSDNNA
+4426 
-4435 YDSTGFSATRS
+4435 
-4446 LLLQNL
+4446 
-4452 SSLADI
+4452 
-4458 RRHKDL
+4458 
-4464 IDKSDKAAER
+4464 
-4474 AEELSNELFDIVQQI
+4474 
-4489 SDRQKIDDNPYS
+4489 
-4501 NNSYAEARLQE
+4501 
-4512 AIGKKNPIRYLNEE
+4512 
-4526 YGYNISEDGELASQL
+4526 SEDVSKIFSELGYVGS
-4541 MNFMDEVRNL
+4541 
-4551 PAKYFETKFKRPV
+4551 K
-4564 ALDEFTIAVV
+4564 
-4574 PETTSPEV
+4574 
-4582 VKALQDA
+4582 
-4589 GLDVRTY
+4589 
-4596 VKGSQGDENDEN
+4596 VKGSDGITYVIYNEGDLKIKKRVEF
-4608 RRKAVMDAVTSRN
+4608 M
-4621 DILFHI
+4621 FHI
-4627 EDNPQTIA
+4627 VDDKDEIA
-4635 RLDAEPKEV
+4635 HLNAEPKEV

-4667 KGEGRKA
+4667 KGEGRKS

-4843 KAGSGKLQKAPENA
+4843 KANNGKTDAPVEMNITTFKEEKQQMKDLFLDAGWSEDEVDDFMSFAEGISQEVEKMRKDFPHLDAFSGLPANKKREILKANPDYAGSFDYSFDCVKKEATDYVVQRMIEIGKSTHLGVTQIEGIRRVLSKHGYLTPCVMCYV
-4857 EAPSEFDIA
+4857 EAKRKIMKQAKETA
-4866 VRDRLIN
+4866 QRWN
-4873 DFLKPAGIEVSTDI
+4873 TI
-4887 ADGEAN
+4887 ADEA
-4893 GNGDMKLSKR
+4893 GL
-4903 NQIYTDNF
+4903 
-4911 KKFFGDW
+4911 
-4918 EKEDKSDVS
+4918 
-4927 KVVDA
+4927 
-4932 DGKPLVVY
+4932 
-4940 HDTNST
+4940 
-4946 IYINKETGENWD
+4946 
-4958 DLDWKAKDEW
+4958 
-4968 SDRDD
+4968 
-4973 WDEYWKEQDFWVFDN
+4973 WKEPI
-4988 TNHGRTSIEVP
+4988 G
-4999 GFFFAPK
+4999 
-5006 EDPYHEYGK
+5006 ED
-5015 RTIKAYLN
+5015 RNL
-5023 IKNPIIDPVIPNRGV
+5023 
-5038 TNSAGRDAMEE
+5038 
-5049 WIRQGYDG
+5049 
-5057 MIRTNEDGSVDEYV
+5057 
-5071 AFFPNQIKSADQNIG
+5071 
-5086 TFDTDNPDIRYL
+5086 TD
-5098 KTSNGEAYGYVK
+5098 KQ
-5110 NGKIFID
+5110 
-5117 PRIAKADTPIHEYG
+5117 
-5131 HLWAEA
+5131 
-5137 LRKVNPEEWK
+5137 
-5147 NVVKLMK
+5147 
-5154 GVKDI
+5154 
-5159 WNAVKRDYSELK
+5159 
-5171 SEDDIAEEVLTTYSG
+5171 EEVLKDIAKNGINNELIPVAVAQKIATLMLNNPEL
-5186 KRGRERFYQEKAR
+5186 RGRFNHEWLMTTDGYSRLYNKFANTGLITLLQLGQYKGKGLLEVSPFSLSSISSDNLEGLFAPLRWVNEGGVRQFSYEDARPMMFFDYYQQMMLLQAARAPLHLYTKRPFYPDLFGETGAMINQSLVVDIWKGSKEHQDKLGLDDKAYEQWLRDHAGFIPDGDKLAPYYSKDSFPVEQAIKNVHDSRFGGRVGNVVVAPSDEFIRWALDNDDINQILPYHISHANPNQRALVGYDLATSYDRDYLTSKDGKKVTIEDKDARIQVNDGQLKWNTLLRAFQRDGKGAKEAAAYYVDYCKGHGLTPAFERFADHPNYYKLLIDFRAYDDNGKPVRQRAIKAQLPTDWSDKLKGYLSEEAERKDAISSISNDETLKKELAQVTKYVSMEGEERSQVEKLLTDIYGKDNVVIMDAPGFDKALDDATEQGRASMLRDAGGVVYGFTKDGKIYLADDLFNAHTPLHEHAHIFMKVIEKKNPRLHQRGIELWKDTDRWQEVKEHLEELGEQPSDSRILSELVSQFTGHVNEEVISDITGITDKNWLRRALNWLKDLWEGVKSAFGRWTDKDLESLTKEQFAEMPLRAFYDKAER
-5199 VEADQSISGDEKVRL
+5199 DRYIKNLRDLGDIDMAADMEADQ
-5214 FQIFDNVKKA
+5214 
-5224 LHVIWNRIADFLHI
+5224 
-5238 HYVSAEQVADQL
+5238 AELNAA
-5250 LGDLLSGV
+5250 S
-5258 NPRKE
+5258 E
-5263 AKKYTSESGRIKANA
+5263 AERIKTEA
-5278 EREGNYLMAPDG
+5278 ERQGNYLMAPDG

-5301 AARTDDFKKWMGFDW
+5301 TARTSAFKKWMGFDW
-5316 ENIDNGHM
+5316 EDMDN
-5324 VDESQKAKLAR
+5324 VADETQKDKLAR

-5423 VDNALPADAEAPTEK
+5423 VDNALPADAEAPAEK
-5438 PVGDDADPLEYM
+5438 PVDDDADPLEYM

-5486 LELRHHPMSYSAR
+5486 LELRHHPMSYSER

-5582 NLSNYLEKLTSIK
+5582 NLSNYLEKLTSVK

-5615 RAIAEFRRVRVAR
+5615 RAIAEFRRVRAAR

-5663 AALIYME
+5663 AALIYTE

-5683 NAIKDAER
+5683 NAIRDAER

-5727 LFGEL
+5727 LFAEL

-5764 MAGKDANEIHPT
+5764 MAGKDANEIHPA

-5820 MRGFIDATNKE
+5820 MRGFVDATNKE

-5859 YLKERFLPTLDV
+5859 YLKERFMPTLDV

-6059 GSGEELWDAF
+6059 GSGEELWDTF

-6148 ENLPVLRKRW
+6148 ETLPVLRKRW

-6210 TRLANYKKLGYDE
+6210 TRLANYKKLGYNE
-6223 AEAKEKA
+6223 AEAREKA

-6293 DMLHLMEVQFKED
+6293 DMLHLMEMQFKED

-6334 CALILPWFWEL
+6334 CALVLPWFWEL

-6527 FGKNTPMFGWVYS
+6527 FGKNTPMFGWAYS

-6553 RFDKEFK
+6553 RFDKEVK

-6581 KERKLVGREAAARQD
+6581 KERKLVGKEAAARQD

-6645 QETLEAIKEAR
+6645 KETLEAIKEAR

-6661 LITELPDDKES
+6661 LISELPDDKES

>member
-1 MEDNNSKRLYDAL
+1 
-14 SKDYDMG
+14 
-21 SYEQFVSDIQD
+21 
-32 KGKRQKLYD
+32 
-41 TIKEEYELP
+41 
-50 DFDGFSKQL
+50 
-59 GITETVPAQTQA
+59 
-71 PAAPASVDTTQA
+71 
-83 NYTFTEEELG
+83 
-93 EGGDITN
+93 
-100 KVPANQPQVP
+100 
-110 AKYGTPEYAQ
+110 
-120 GVINDDLAVEN
+120 
-131 PYRGMTRQQAINA
+131 MTRQQAINA

-150 NEWYGKPDAYQNIQK
+150 NEWYGKPGAYQNIQK

-243 AYDEKD
+243 AYDEND

-282 YGYLPTSDGR
+282 YGYLPASDGR

-301 LFDGSVDGHE
+301 LFDGSVEGHE

-338 DEQAQKEFEKASERA
+338 DEQAQKEFGKASERA
-353 LKSYNTV
+353 LKSYNTA

-369 MAGSSIGQALYAQHA
+369 MIGSDIGKALYAQQA

-401 SASIFEKM
+401 SASIFDKM
-409 TNNDGFL
+409 ANNDGFL

-599 GTTRGEDDV
+599 GTTRGEDDI

-884 EYAKIAEKMQQ
+884 EYAKVVERMQQ

-927 MDGQELSPAEKQL
+927 MNGQELTPAEKQL

-1006 ETAEDS
+1006 ETAEAS

-1065 RNERRQAAYD
+1065 RNERRQAAYE

-1080 VAAQANL
+1080 VVGQANL

-1124 DGNHTEVDRLMD
+1124 DGNHAEVDRLMD

-1253 QEVLSTLSSYANG
+1253 QAVLSTLSSYANG

-1343 ERFGKSISGYAEGKP
+1343 ERFGKSISGYTEGKP
-1358 DLTAKDTDPKAAAEY
+1358 DLTAKDTDPKAAAQY

-1419 LTEEEAVSLADARR
+1419 LTEEEAVSLTDARR

-1463 ARQSD
+1463 TRQSD
-1468 IKNALEATKKDH
+1468 IKNALATTKKDY
-1480 QVKTISIGEEVP
+1480 QVNSISIGEEVP
-1492 TSDILM
+1492 TSEALM

-1545 DLTKDELTDL
+1545 DLTKDELADL

-1568 LVNKQQNLSQ
+1568 LVNKQQNLSMI
-1578 AYNSLGRLYA
+1578 YNSLGRLYA

-1656 GVQRGEHY
+1656 GIQRGEHY

-1700 GIEEVVHGIAEGSPY
+1700 GIEEIVHGIAEGSPY

-1769 EAQIKAEDAAIM
+1769 EAQIKAEDATIM

-1793 FISDLENRL
+1793 FISDLEDRL
-1802 AAQEGYKT
+1802 AAQEDYKT

-1818 TEEYDRQNVGSVGG
+1818 TEEYDRQNEGSVGG

-1851 EAAGETSVADAD
+1851 EAAGETSVANAD
-1863 AVTKVNKALEPITNK
+1863 AITRVNKALEPVINK

-1883 PIEVVSIDSDEMIA
+1883 PIEVVSIYSDEMLA

-1930 EGSKKIYIFAENFP
+1930 ESSKKIYIFAENFP

-1986 ANKQRISG
+1986 ANKQRISE

-2036 ENILKNIGYD
+2036 NNILKNIGYD

-2073 RAEGRVRDNQAQKP
+2073 RAEGGVKSSIQGLDGYTEKDVTDIVRNHFNELVGDEGLEIVDMKVIGSRVWGDADENSDLDVLLEYRGDMSEDGLFNILNDEEDRLTIEGIPVDINPITEGKSGTIAQFL
-2087 ERPAE
+2087 ERNKDYDKAKDKLGISFP
-2092 GTVETKG
+2092 
-2099 EDLMDVP
+2099 
-2106 FTERLEAAKAEVNTN
+2106 ERLEAAKAEVNTN

-2139 GGYEMSI
+2139 GGYKMSI

-2172 GYIRDKYGADGDHLD
+2172 GYIGEKYGADGDHLD

-2285 KDNVDQLLADVA
+2285 KDNVDQLLADVT
-2297 DRNQKYEKQTKPSYT
+2297 DRKQKYEKQTKPSFT
-2312 ETQLTKMTKSE
+2312 ETQLAKMTKSE

-2467 HLWAESLRKINPD
+2467 HLWAESLRKINPE

-2492 KDTWEFVKSLNP
+2492 KDTWEFIKSLNP

-2612 KAGDKDKA
+2612 KAGDKGKA

-2643 GYRGKMQKLAHGV
+2643 GYRGKLQKLAHGV

-2844 RPDNNG
+2844 RPDSNG

-2870 NSIVGYVDSN
+2870 NSIVGYVDSS

-2893 FNQIIGSRTYSVDA
+2893 LNQIIGSRAYSVDG
-2907 NTVRIPANKF
+2907 NTVRIPTNKF

-2944 LAEVDRRKELASRK
+2944 LTEVDRRKELASRK
-2958 ESEQRVKEYLD
+2958 ESEERVKAFLD
-2969 KKVKG
+2969 KEVKG
-2974 DEAQARQRATKAV
+2974 DEALARQRATKAV

-3005 EREMMQIFSMMNQES
+3005 EKEMMQIFSMMNRES
-3020 VKAFCRRADIRSTS
+3020 VKAFCRRADIRATS
-3034 RHGFGRY
+3034 RHGSGRY

-3050 AVPMYHEKLS
+3050 AVPMYHEKLKL
-3060 NAKED
+3060 AKED

-3081 DIGYADEAQDDK
+3081 DIGYADEVQDDK

-3103 LAELQADIETWHGS
+3103 LAELQADIQVYHGT
-3117 GAVFTRFDH
+3117 AAKFDAFDH
-3126 SHMGEGAN
+3126 SHMGEGEGNQAY
-3134 SQVFGWGTYLSTGR
+3134 GYGTYVTEAEGIGR
-3148 KVAEGYTQL
+3148 KYADAMANKTISSKFKGMSILALYGQNDEFWKSVGAETNDQRNVLIDIVRSLNYGYGDPVAMIRVKRESLEEAIIRRQQNIDRVKGELNSDVKEVREMTQ
-3157 PGDIHYSHLGEEIS
+3157 
-3171 KKDTVMIMAA
+3171 K
-3181 EIMTDPTIKN
+3181 
-3191 SRDAE
+3191 
-3196 KYANHI
+3196 
-3202 KSMVVPGNKERLKL
+3202 
-3216 WDEVI
+3216 VI
-3221 EVLRNSQKADF
+3221 EKGERFIAKRQSELDFVNSLDPNDF
-3232 EVNERT
+3232 DGWSKPRGRY
-3238 PTLYKVNIPDDT
+3238 LYEVNIPDDT
-3250 GENYLD
+3250 GDNYFDWTENVPEGRVDEILAELRKLLLAD
-3256 WMKTIEKPLRRKI
+3256 EK
-3269 ADAVRNL
+3269 
-3276 KGEPEPSVVYANYK
+3276 Y
-3290 DGWNTLANIIERD
+3290 GWNGQE
-3303 QLAYKEICDRLV
+3303 DRLDDRLESMKSF
-3315 QAFGGRNNAAEKV
+3315 FGETFYWRMAAMLGNSAAGARKEGQRLA
-3328 SKLMS
+3328 SELLS
-3333 SIGFVGVKYPAGTI
+3333 RHGYVGIKYPAEYRS
-3347 MGGGNGA
+3347 GGRTDGA
-3354 TNYVIFNEDD
+3354 KNYVIFNEKD
-3364 AKIVDTIQFMMGD
+3364 AKIVNTIQFMMG
-3377 EPAAKPAPIFISNA
+3377 EA
-3391 LKAVEDIK
+3391 
-3399 QEKGT
+3399 
-3404 PEQWLA
+3404 
-3410 MITKNGGLKAGE
+3410 
-3422 DKWLG
+3422 
-3427 LSDWLKEQKGSITKQ
+3427 
-3442 DILDYINKNQINI
+3442 
-3455 EDVSYTEYAD
+3455 
-3465 TNSLSELADRINERN
+3465 
-3480 DSLKKE
+3480 
-3486 GYSDE
+3486 
-3491 EIHDKLIEEFP
+3491 
-3502 DMDLMIIDG
+3502 
-3511 RLVPEEG
+3511 
-3518 MDGEYFL
+3518 
-3525 KAGRRDKEIHQ
+3525 
-3536 VRLGYTSRGLDNKRE
+3536 
-3551 IALVVPTIEPWNEND
+3551 
-3566 EIHFGDAGEGRA
+3566 
-3578 VAWVRFGDTTI
+3578 
-3589 KAEDAQEKSRA
+3589 
-3600 ARDAVMN
+3600 
-3607 FMDEK
+3607 
-3612 QDKYGIDIWDE
+3612 
-3623 DVLTDEERTEYRR
+3623 
-3636 LWKESMDKFHEYKNA
+3636 
-3651 DKKVLVIDEIQ
+3651 
-3662 SKRHQEGREKGYE
+3662 
-3675 SEFANSER
+3675 
-3683 GKYRAAV
+3683 
-3690 DAMEEYRKQMMDK
+3690 
-3703 YGRYFVT
+3703 
-3710 DDMTP
+3710 
-3715 EENAKYL
+3715 
-3722 ELYNDMKDK
+3722 
-3731 ASASLDDKKL
+3731 
-3741 YNIPDAPFDKN
+3741 
-3752 WHELAMKRMLRY
+3752 
-3764 AAENGY
+3764 
-3770 DKIAWTTG
+3770 
-3778 MQQAERYKIGNVIDS
+3778 
-3793 IENTLILDDGTT
+3793 
-3805 RYDLY
+3805 
-3810 PKRNFGISLF
+3810 
-3820 VRDGEVISSSQ
+3820 
-3831 DAYVGKKLSEI
+3831 
-3842 VGKEVAE
+3842 
-3849 KMQKLKVGESLDANN
+3849 
-3864 LELGG
+3864 
-3869 AGMKGFYD
+3869 
-3877 DILPRFMNKYGKK
+3877 
-3890 WNVKVGEVKLP
+3890 
-3901 GLGFSGL
+3901 
-3908 TMHSIDVTP
+3908 
-3917 EMKESVMQGQPMF
+3917 
-3930 QKEGKKIMGWSD
+3930 QKEGERIMGWSD

-3998 NYRNIWNDDSRMASE
+3998 NYRNIWNDDNRMASE

-4039 IIDEVKSVLKKFW
+4039 IINEVKSVLKKFW
-4052 EGILRLFGKTTKT
+4052 ESILRLFGKTTKT

-4087 DFEKVMN
+4087 DFEKVMK
-4094 VAEPYAD
+4094 VAE
-4101 TTGEVAEAMRGEII
+4101 GESDAQVEGHIVE
-4115 ERTLMGVHNISEEKL
+4115 
-4130 RKAIKLGGLANPSM
+4130 
-4144 AVIDTKQGIHTD
+4144 
-4156 YGEISL
+4156 
-4162 IPKASLIDKRK
+4162 DK
-4173 GRNAGTY
+4173 
-4180 TGDAW
+4180 D
-4185 TPTYPH
+4185 
-4191 VERRLTDK
+4191 
-4199 GDKHADVIVKAVA
+4199 
-4212 GDNEEIAGRLRSR
+4212 
-4225 IDDYYNDGI
+4225 
-4234 NRLDFLFL
+4234 
-4242 KQKGLNPQ
+4242 
-4250 LRTERTTHTQEE
+4250 
-4262 YDAITE
+4262 
-4268 IFGEPLSGA
+4268 
-4277 PSGNKEI
+4277 EI
-4284 TKEQSDSL
+4284 T
-4292 LDLMVSVRRK
+4292 
-4302 KMADRLSKSKLTEE
+4302 
-4316 EKEKAIEAGLEEY
+4316 
-4329 RKSLVDE
+4329 
-4336 KGRIW
+4336 
-4341 FAPADTFIY
+4341 
-4350 ENWKDNRTRQNPK
+4350 
-4363 IDWYS
+4363 
-4368 TENAAMGQVIDEG
+4368 
-4381 LSDEFEK
+4381 
-4388 WKENLMNDDEVE
+4388 
-4400 ERLFAGYTPSGNRRY
+4400 
-4415 LPNTVENASRL
+4415 
-4426 MNKLSDNNA
+4426 
-4435 YDSTGFSATRS
+4435 
-4446 LLLQNL
+4446 
-4452 SSLADI
+4452 
-4458 RRHKDL
+4458 
-4464 IDKSDKAAER
+4464 
-4474 AEELSNELFDIVQQI
+4474 
-4489 SDRQKIDDNPYS
+4489 
-4501 NNSYAEARLQE
+4501 
-4512 AIGKKNPIRYLNEE
+4512 
-4526 YGYNISEDGELASQL
+4526 
-4541 MNFMDEVRNL
+4541 
-4551 PAKYFETKFKRPV
+4551 
-4564 ALDEFTIAVV
+4564 
-4574 PETTSPEV
+4574 
-4582 VKALQDA
+4582 
-4589 GLDVRTY
+4589 
-4596 VKGSQGDENDEN
+4596 
-4608 RRKAVMDAVTSRN
+4608 
-4621 DILFHI
+4621 
-4627 EDNPQTIA
+4627 
-4635 RLDAEPKEV
+4635 RLDAEPK
-4644 GYRNVVVN
+4644 
-4652 EDGTLGSPMASRLGK
+4652 
-4667 KGEGRKA
+4667 KA
-4674 TTAFEYGKWERSDEH
+4674 
-4689 PELAN
+4689 
-4694 ENGKVDLIK
+4694 
-4703 PDGKSVGGVD
+4703 PDGSSENDVAKRD
-4713 YNPYIHIRPNKV
+4713 K
-4725 NKQFKQA
+4725 
-4732 WERPNLIYV
+4732 
-4741 ETEYPAS
+4741 EYA
-4748 ELNGEYQAE
+4748 NAV
-4757 KAAKAVGKH
+4757 AA
-4766 KWGTQGESLILSRW
+4766 
-4780 DKPVRMVPWEEV
+4780 
-4792 ADDWEKEFK
+4792 
-4801 GRGVEFDII
+4801 
-4810 PPKLLPILAERGV
+4810 
-4823 EILPPHKGMGK
+4823 
-4834 ACNDAYEAW
+4834 
-4843 KAGSGKLQKAPENA
+4843 
-4857 EAPSEFDIA
+4857 
-4866 VRDRLIN
+4866 
-4873 DFLKPAGIEVSTDI
+4873 
-4887 ADGEAN
+4887 
-4893 GNGDMKLSKR
+4893 GDMKK
-4903 NQIYTDNF
+4903 
-4911 KKFFGDW
+4911 
-4918 EKEDKSDVS
+4918 
-4927 KVVDA
+4927 VDA
-4932 DGKPLVVY
+4932 MLR
-4940 HDTNST
+4940 
-4946 IYINKETGENWD
+4946 EE
-4958 DLDWKAKDEW
+4958 
-4968 SDRDD
+4968 
-4973 WDEYWKEQDFWVFDN
+4973 
-4988 TNHGRTSIEVP
+4988 
-4999 GFFFAPK
+4999 
-5006 EDPYHEYGK
+5006 
-5015 RTIKAYLN
+5015 
-5023 IKNPIIDPVIPNRGV
+5023 
-5038 TNSAGRDAMEE
+5038 AM
-5049 WIRQGYDG
+5049 
-5057 MIRTNEDGSVDEYV
+5057 
-5071 AFFPNQIKSADQNIG
+5071 
-5086 TFDTDNPDIRYL
+5086 
-5098 KTSNGEAYGYVK
+5098 
-5110 NGKIFID
+5110 
-5117 PRIAKADTPIHEYG
+5117 
-5131 HLWAEA
+5131 
-5137 LRKVNPEEWK
+5137 
-5147 NVVKLMK
+5147 
-5154 GVKDI
+5154 
-5159 WNAVKRDYSELK
+5159 
-5171 SEDDIAEEVLTTYSG
+5171 
-5186 KRGRERFYQEKAR
+5186 
-5199 VEADQSISGDEKVRL
+5199 
-5214 FQIFDNVKKA
+5214 KK
-5224 LHVIWNRIADFLHI
+5224 
-5238 HYVSAEQVADQL
+5238 
-5250 LGDLLSGV
+5250 
-5258 NPRKE
+5258 
-5263 AKKYTSESGRIKANA
+5263 
-5278 EREGNYLMAPDG
+5278 GNYLMAPDG

-5316 ENIDNGHM
+5316 DNIDNGHM
-5324 VDESQKAKLAR
+5324 VDESQKDKLDK

-5401 PDETAINEK
+5401 PDETAIHEK

-5423 VDNALPADAEAPTEK
+5423 VDNALPADAEEPTEK

-5450 RTMADWRRSEAL
+5450 RNMADWRRSEAL

-5561 ARSIKDS
+5561 ARTIKDS

-5582 NLSNYLEKLTSIK
+5582 NLSNYLEKLTSVK

-5615 RAIAEFRRVRVAR
+5615 RAIAEFRRVRAAR

-5683 NAIKDAER
+5683 NAIRDAER

-5732 GTLLGDSRERAHDF
+5732 GALLGDSRDRAHDF
-5746 RESEKLRVFNI
+5746 REREKLRVFEI

-5848 VYGRKMQWSDL
+5848 VYSRKMQWSDL

-5908 MDIVDSDVNRIAER
+5908 MDIVDNDVNRIAER

-6059 GSGEELWDAF
+6059 GSGEELWDTF

-6210 TRLANYKKLGYDE
+6210 TRLANYKKLGYNE

-6293 DMLHLMEVQFKED
+6293 DMLHLMEMQFKED

-6334 CALILPWFWEL
+6334 CAFILPWFWEL

-6381 TFGSATSTLIGAA
+6381 TFGSATTTLIGAV
-6394 TDHEVME
+6394 TDHKVTE
-6401 DLTAENVIKAV
+6401 DLSAGNMIKAA
-6412 SKSDVQPLPMFGDM
+6412 SDVDLQPLPMFGDM
-6426 ATMFEKFGYD
+6426 ATMMQKFGYD
-6436 EAAGLQDLV
+6436 GAAGLQDLV

-6462 PIEASIDACR
+6462 PIVAAIDACR

-6481 ELFIMRVI
+6481 ELFLMRVV

-6521 RYADYM
+6521 RYADYQ

-6553 RFDKEFK
+6553 RFDKEMQ
-6560 DRVHLKDDATLQQE
+6560 DRIHLKDDKALQKE
-6574 FEGSTSQ
+6574 YDGSTSL
-6581 KERKLVGREAAARQD
+6581 KERKMVGKEVASRHD
-6596 SDDYYAKNKGNSEK
+6596 SDDNYSKNYNATEETK
-6610 SQKARAYYMSQRSWS
+6610 KARNYYVTNRSWN
-6625 DLMEDLELERL
+6625 DLIEDLELERL
-6636 NRDAKANGN
+6636 NREAKAKGNEDVLETISDAKKDLND
-6645 QETLEAIKEAR
+6645 LIK
-6656 QDINE
+6656 D
-6661 LITELPDDKES
+6661 LPTDKEG
-6672 WQRLRERRKQVL
+6672 WQHLRDWRKEVL
-6684 DDLRTKK
+6684 DKLKTKK

>member
-1 MEDNNSKRLYDAL
+1 MANFNEEDRQWLYDTMK
-14 SKDYDMG
+14 SKGIDTG
-21 SYEQFVSDIQD
+21 SYDDFKSSLDNDEDRQWYYD
-32 KGKRQKLYD
+32 KGK
-41 TIKEEYELP
+41 ELGL
-50 DFDGFSKQL
+50 DLGTKQ
-59 GITETVPAQTQA
+59 EFEDMMWERPAQPQA
-71 PAAPASVDTTQA
+71 AAAPASTDTTQA

-120 GVINDDLAVEN
+120 EVINDDLAVEN

-204 VGHVNGMTLDDIQGI
+204 FGHVNGMTLDDIQGI

-233 KHLGIQSAED
+233 KHLGIQSAEA
-243 AYDEKD
+243 AYDEND
-249 TEGRQKAREEYEKE
+249 TEGRLKAREEYEKE

-301 LFDGSVDGHE
+301 LFDGSVGGHE

-318 ALDMMQS
+318 AMYMIQD

-338 DEQAQKEFEKASERA
+338 DEKAQKEFEKASERA
-353 LKSYNTV
+353 LKSYNTA

-369 MAGSSIGQALYAQHA
+369 MVGSGIGQALYAQHA

-416 KEAKKMAEF
+416 KEAMKNAEA

-433 VAKYVV
+433 MASYVV

-458 MPKDKLD
+458 MPKGKLD

-496 NARYGEDAG
+496 NAKYSEDAG

-559 MVEEEAKQYLSKR
+559 MVEEEAKKYLSKR

-599 GTTRGEDDV
+599 GITRGEDDV

-647 GKVAGLE
+647 GKLAGLE

-692 IKASANPI
+692 IKASSNPI

-823 LLITRDLDGQCIR
+823 LLITRDMDGQCIR

-864 LQERIDAYDAQKYY
+864 YQERIDAYDAQKYY

-895 EGTSADD
+895 EGISADD

-914 QHANELQTARDKM
+914 QHANELQAARDKM
-927 MDGQELSPAEKQL
+927 MDGQELTPAEKQL

-967 EEGLEEGIL
+967 EEGLEEGTM
-976 DKIDLTEHKSLLLE
+976 DKIDLTENKDLLLK

-1006 ETAEDS
+1006 ETTKDS
-1012 APMLEQTPRQLEGNA
+1012 APMLEQTPRQLEGA
-1027 GGEAGGVQ
+1027 GGEAGGAQ
-1035 STGANE
+1035 SIGANE

-1065 RNERRQAAYD
+1065 RNERRQAAYE

-1080 VAAQANL
+1080 VVGQANL

-1124 DGNHTEVDRLMD
+1124 DGNHAEVDRLID

-1151 QYRDAVEASAGISD
+1151 QYRDTVEASAGISD

-1253 QEVLSTLSSYANG
+1253 QAVLSTLSSYANG

-1297 IFQMED
+1297 IFHMED

-1343 ERFGKSISGYAEGKP
+1343 ERFGKSISGYADGKP

-1380 GNHAPVLSSIES
+1380 GNHTPVLSSIES

-1419 LTEEEAVSLADARR
+1419 LTEEEVVSLADARR

-1463 ARQSD
+1463 ARQSN
-1468 IKNALEATKKDH
+1468 IKNALTATKKDY
-1480 QVKTISIGEEVP
+1480 QVDSISIGEEVP
-1492 TSDILM
+1492 TSEALM

-1510 IEKMMAATKAYY
+1510 IEKMMTATKAYY

-1540 RRGLV
+1540 RRGLI
-1545 DLTKDELTDL
+1545 DLTQGELADL

-1568 LVNKQQNLSQ
+1568 LVNKQQNLSMV
-1578 AYNSLGRLYA
+1578 YNSLGRLYA

-1635 EPQDIYEFV
+1635 EPQDIYEFI

-1656 GVQRGEHY
+1656 GIQRGEHY

-1754 TNLEREREAEEEAQS
+1754 ANLEREREAEEEMQR
-1769 EAQIKAEDAAIM
+1769 EAQIEAEDAAIM

-1802 AAQEGYKT
+1802 AAQEGFKT

-1818 TEEYDRQNVGSVGG
+1818 SEEYDRENEGSVGG

-1838 PKEQGKEVEQAGA
+1838 PKEQGKEVEQVGA

-1863 AVTKVNKALEPITNK
+1863 AVISKLSEITAK
-1878 YNSLA
+1878 YHSLA
-1883 PIEVVSIDSDEMIA
+1883 PIEVVSIASGNIP
-1897 KVFEQ
+1897 Q
-1902 MTGEKPSN
+1902 GMTPEDVEKLK
-1910 EDLEEMRQDIKSSK
+1910 EKK
-1924 LPAAYD
+1924 TPASYD
-1930 EGSKKIYIFAENFP
+1930 PVTKKIYIFAEFAKV
-1944 SDKAEEGFFHENLH
+1944 DDIEELFFHENLH

-1965 GDGLREVAEE
+1965 GEGLREIAEA
-1975 YWNNSTSEQAE
+1975 YWDASTSEASE
-1986 ANKQRISG
+1986 ENKALISEK
-1994 HYADQPEK
+1994 YADQPDE
-2002 IKEEYLVHTMAV
+2002 IKEEYLVHTMGV
-2014 NMVVGR
+2014 NMVAGK
-2020 VDKLIAR
+2020 VDNLIAR
-2027 LGEENQEII
+2027 LNPEHQEII
-2036 ENILKNIGYD
+2036 NNILHNINYD
-2046 RTKEAAGRAAQAG
+2046 RTREATERAAEESQDRLDEKRVRETESETRGVESSIQGLDGYTEKDITDIVRNHFNELVG
-2059 ETLEEADQKGLEAN
+2059 EEGLEIVGMKVIGSRVWGDSDENSDLDVLLEYRGDMSEDGLFNILNDEEN
-2073 RAEGRVRDNQAQKP
+2073 RLTIEGIPVDINPITEGKSGTIAQFLERNKDYDKAKDKLGISFP
-2087 ERPAE
+2087 ERL
-2092 GTVETKG
+2092 K
-2099 EDLMDVP
+2099 
-2106 FTERLEAAKAEVNTN
+2106 AAKSEVNTN

-2139 GGYEMSI
+2139 GGYKMSI

-2172 GYIRDKYGADGDHLD
+2172 GYIGEKYGADGDHLD

-2241 WEDKHVMGIMG
+2241 WEDKHVMSIMG

-2272 AEYFRTKNNNNTI
+2272 SEYFRTKNNNNTI

-2297 DRNQKYEKQTKPSYT
+2297 DRKQKYEKQTKPSYT
-2312 ETQLTKMTKSE
+2312 ETQLAKMTKSE

-2340 LLSSADVAGSGSAKE
+2340 LLSSTGVAGSGSAKE
-2355 LQIRNN
+2355 MQIRDN

-2377 RKEVAD
+2377 RKKVAD
-2383 KERIEQME
+2383 KDRIEQME

-2401 DMGVD
+2401 EMGVD

-2467 HLWAESLRKINPD
+2467 HLWAESLRKINPE

-2513 EEMIAKCSGKRGVA
+2513 EEMIAKYSGKRGVE

-2567 YLNIKYESADQ
+2567 YLNIKYESADH

-2775 ASLADSADHYKHV
+2775 VSLADSADRYKHV

-2834 DGGAAIVSMK
+2834 DGGASIVSMK
-2844 RPDNNG
+2844 RPDSNG

-2893 FNQIIGSRTYSVDA
+2893 FNQIIGSRAYSVDD

-2917 DIVSP
+2917 DIVTP
-2922 KVIREGYKM
+2922 KVVREGYKM

-2944 LAEVDRRKELASRK
+2944 LTEVDRRKELASRK
-2958 ESEQRVKEYLD
+2958 ESEARVKEFLN
-2969 KKVKG
+2969 KKAKG

-3005 EREMMQIFSMMNQES
+3005 EREMMKIFSMMNQES
-3020 VKAFCRRADIRSTS
+3020 VKAFCRRFDIRATS

-3081 DIGYADEAQDDK
+3081 DIGYADEVQDDK
-3093 NLTGKAADMN
+3093 GLTGKAADMN
-3103 LAELQADIETWHGS
+3103 LAELQAEIETWHGS
-3117 GAVFTRFDH
+3117 GAVFAQFDH
-3126 SHMGEGAN
+3126 SHMGEGAG
-3134 SQVFGWGTYLSTGR
+3134 SQTFGWGTYVSGSK
-3148 KVAEGYTQL
+3148 KVAEGYAHANDGL
-3157 PGDIHYSHLGEEIS
+3157 MKYKGAIIGKDPYSDNPAERALFYADQEGGFDKAVKFLKDLIKEEDDKSIINDY
-3171 KKDTVMIMAA
+3171 K
-3181 EIMTDPTIKN
+3181 ETIKALQDKD
-3191 SRDAE
+3191 SWSDVDR
-3196 KYANHI
+3196 
-3202 KSMVVPGNKERLKL
+3202 
-3216 WDEVI
+3216 
-3221 EVLRNSQKADF
+3221 VLYNVQ
-3232 EVNERT
+3232 
-3238 PTLYKVNIPDDT
+3238 IPD
-3250 GENYLD
+3250 ESEAYYLD
-3256 WMKTIEKPLRRKI
+3256 
-3269 ADAVRNL
+3269 
-3276 KGEPEPSVVYANYK
+3276 
-3290 DGWNTLANIIERD
+3290 
-3303 QLAYKEICDRLV
+3303 YKEKMDGQKDIMEMIDNNLSYEGWKRQEIDTRIRFKKGDEQIILTPN
-3315 QAFGGRNNAAEKV
+3315 QSGADLYEELKEAMGGPKEASQWLN
-3328 SKLMS
+3328 M
-3333 SIGFVGVKYPAGTI
+3333 IGLTGIKYPAGTI
-3347 MGGGNGA
+3347 MGGGDNA
-3354 TNYVIFNEDD
+3354 TNYVIFNEKD
-3364 AKIVDTIQFMMGD
+3364 AKIVDSVQFMIGWHGTAAKFDAFDHSHMGEGEGNQAYGYGTYITEVEGIGRKYAEAMANKTISSKFKGMSILALYGQNDEFWKSVGAETNDQRNVLIDIVRSLNYGYGDPVAMIRVKRESLEETIIRRQQNIDRVKEELNSDVKEVREMAQKVIEKGEKFISKRQSELDFVKSLDPNDFEGWSKPRGRYLYEVNIPDDTGDNYFDWTENVPEGRVDEILAELRELLLADEKYGWNGQEDRLDDRLESMKSFFGETFYWRMAAMLGNSAAGARKEGQRLASELLSRHGYVGIKYPAEYRSGGRTDGAKNYVIFNEKDAKIVNTIQFMMG
-3377 EPAAKPAPIFISNA
+3377 EA
-3391 LKAVEDIK
+3391 
-3399 QEKGT
+3399 
-3404 PEQWLA
+3404 
-3410 MITKNGGLKAGE
+3410 
-3422 DKWLG
+3422 
-3427 LSDWLKEQKGSITKQ
+3427 
-3442 DILDYINKNQINI
+3442 
-3455 EDVSYTEYAD
+3455 
-3465 TNSLSELADRINERN
+3465 
-3480 DSLKKE
+3480 
-3486 GYSDE
+3486 
-3491 EIHDKLIEEFP
+3491 
-3502 DMDLMIIDG
+3502 
-3511 RLVPEEG
+3511 
-3518 MDGEYFL
+3518 
-3525 KAGRRDKEIHQ
+3525 
-3536 VRLGYTSRGLDNKRE
+3536 
-3551 IALVVPTIEPWNEND
+3551 
-3566 EIHFGDAGEGRA
+3566 
-3578 VAWVRFGDTTI
+3578 
-3589 KAEDAQEKSRA
+3589 
-3600 ARDAVMN
+3600 
-3607 FMDEK
+3607 
-3612 QDKYGIDIWDE
+3612 
-3623 DVLTDEERTEYRR
+3623 
-3636 LWKESMDKFHEYKNA
+3636 
-3651 DKKVLVIDEIQ
+3651 
-3662 SKRHQEGREKGYE
+3662 
-3675 SEFANSER
+3675 
-3683 GKYRAAV
+3683 
-3690 DAMEEYRKQMMDK
+3690 
-3703 YGRYFVT
+3703 
-3710 DDMTP
+3710 
-3715 EENAKYL
+3715 
-3722 ELYNDMKDK
+3722 
-3731 ASASLDDKKL
+3731 
-3741 YNIPDAPFDKN
+3741 
-3752 WHELAMKRMLRY
+3752 
-3764 AAENGY
+3764 
-3770 DKIAWTTG
+3770 
-3778 MQQAERYKIGNVIDS
+3778 
-3793 IENTLILDDGTT
+3793 
-3805 RYDLY
+3805 
-3810 PKRNFGISLF
+3810 
-3820 VRDGEVISSSQ
+3820 
-3831 DAYVGKKLSEI
+3831 
-3842 VGKEVAE
+3842 
-3849 KMQKLKVGESLDANN
+3849 
-3864 LELGG
+3864 
-3869 AGMKGFYD
+3869 
-3877 DILPRFMNKYGKK
+3877 
-3890 WNVKVGEVKLP
+3890 
-3901 GLGFSGL
+3901 
-3908 TMHSIDVTP
+3908 
-3917 EMKESVMQGQPMF
+3917 
-3930 QKEGKKIMGWSD
+3930 QKEGERIMGWSD

-3998 NYRNIWNDDSRMASE
+3998 NYRNIWNDDNRMASE
-4013 VHARLSGAKGED
+4013 VHARLSGARGEE

-4052 EGILRLFGKTTKT
+4052 ESILRLFGKTTKT

-4087 DFEKVMN
+4087 DFEKVMK
-4094 VAEPYAD
+4094 VAE
-4101 TTGEVAEAMRGEII
+4101 GGAEA
-4115 ERTLMGVHNISEEKL
+4115 
-4130 RKAIKLGGLANPSM
+4130 
-4144 AVIDTKQGIHTD
+4144 
-4156 YGEISL
+4156 
-4162 IPKASLIDKRK
+4162 
-4173 GRNAGTY
+4173 
-4180 TGDAW
+4180 
-4185 TPTYPH
+4185 H
-4191 VERRLTDK
+4191 VEGHIVEDK
-4199 GDKHADVIVKAVA
+4199 
-4212 GDNEEIAGRLRSR
+4212 
-4225 IDDYYNDGI
+4225 
-4234 NRLDFLFL
+4234 
-4242 KQKGLNPQ
+4242 
-4250 LRTERTTHTQEE
+4250 
-4262 YDAITE
+4262 
-4268 IFGEPLSGA
+4268 
-4277 PSGNKEI
+4277 
-4284 TKEQSDSL
+4284 
-4292 LDLMVSVRRK
+4292 
-4302 KMADRLSKSKLTEE
+4302 
-4316 EKEKAIEAGLEEY
+4316 
-4329 RKSLVDE
+4329 DE
-4336 KGRIW
+4336 
-4341 FAPADTFIY
+4341 
-4350 ENWKDNRTRQNPK
+4350 
-4363 IDWYS
+4363 
-4368 TENAAMGQVIDEG
+4368 
-4381 LSDEFEK
+4381 
-4388 WKENLMNDDEVE
+4388 
-4400 ERLFAGYTPSGNRRY
+4400 
-4415 LPNTVENASRL
+4415 
-4426 MNKLSDNNA
+4426 
-4435 YDSTGFSATRS
+4435 
-4446 LLLQNL
+4446 
-4452 SSLADI
+4452 
-4458 RRHKDL
+4458 
-4464 IDKSDKAAER
+4464 
-4474 AEELSNELFDIVQQI
+4474 
-4489 SDRQKIDDNPYS
+4489 
-4501 NNSYAEARLQE
+4501 
-4512 AIGKKNPIRYLNEE
+4512 
-4526 YGYNISEDGELASQL
+4526 
-4541 MNFMDEVRNL
+4541 
-4551 PAKYFETKFKRPV
+4551 
-4564 ALDEFTIAVV
+4564 
-4574 PETTSPEV
+4574 
-4582 VKALQDA
+4582 
-4589 GLDVRTY
+4589 
-4596 VKGSQGDENDEN
+4596 
-4608 RRKAVMDAVTSRN
+4608 
-4621 DILFHI
+4621 
-4627 EDNPQTIA
+4627 IA
-4635 RLDAEPKEV
+4635 RLDAEPKSQKTPDGSSENDVAKRDKEYANAVAAGDMEKVDAMLREEAMKKGYSDDSSYQGSIAFNGAAPSKNGYFDTRKERKEAFDNEEFEGEYSLGDYIEV
-4644 GYRNVVVN
+4644 GL
-4652 EDGTLGSPMASRLGK
+4652 DGNDLEWQLANPMAASAGDSATLSSIRNLNNAIRSNTGKIKMYRAVDAAIKEDSFRNGDWVTPSREYATKHIELQDWK
-4667 KGEGRKA
+4667 EGRII
-4674 TTAFEYGKWERSDEH
+4674 EQEVSVDDIWWNGDDI
-4689 PELAN
+4689 N
-4694 ENGKVDLIK
+4694 EWGYD
-4703 PDGKSVGGVD
+4703 DGKEYTYKNTKNNRKLLKPTYDKNG
-4713 YNPYIHIRPNKV
+4713 
-4725 NKQFKQA
+4725 
-4732 WERPNLIYV
+4732 NLI
-4741 ETEYPAS
+4741 P
-4748 ELNGEYQAE
+4748 
-4757 KAAKAVGKH
+4757 
-4766 KWGTQGESLILSRW
+4766 LSQRFN
-4780 DKPVRMVPWEEV
+4780 DK
-4792 ADDWEKEFK
+4792 KQ
-4801 GRGVEFDII
+4801 DI
-4810 PPKLLPILAERGV
+4810 
-4823 EILPPHKGMGK
+4823 
-4834 ACNDAYEAW
+4834 
-4843 KAGSGKLQKAPENA
+4843 KLQKAPEDA
-4857 EAPSEFDIA
+4857 EAPSDFDVA

-4918 EKEDKSDVS
+4918 ERAAKKVKVSDPGDIEFTNNSEFLKFAKQHFTETVDGKEVWKSYINKDSGNEIGLSSNGINKSISNKAISQSIVSRKQHLKALSKLDEILEESLLGETHADRNNDPNILEIQRYYGAVILDGKIYRVKTTVKKVKENKGKTSNKHYSFEVQEIELIEKRPVSQEIRGSETANTSDISNNSITAANLLNKVESSKNKGEKIFDVS
-4927 KVVDA
+4927 KVVDKE
-4932 DGKPLVVY
+4932 GKPLVVY

-4973 WDEYWKEQDFWVFDN
+4973 WDEYWKEQDFWAFDN

-5023 IKNPIIDPVIPNRGV
+5023 IKNPIIDPIIPNRGV

-5117 PRIAKADTPIHEYG
+5117 QRIAKADTPIHEYG

-5159 WNAVKRDYSELK
+5159 WDAVKRDYSELK

-5214 FQIFDNVKKA
+5214 FQIFENVKKA

-5278 EREGNYLMAPDG
+5278 EREGNFMMAPDG

-5301 AARTDDFKKWMGFDW
+5301 AARTSDFKKWIGFDW
-5316 ENIDNGHM
+5316 QNIDNGHM
-5324 VDESQKAKLAR
+5324 VDETQKAKLDK

-5423 VDNALPADAEAPTEK
+5423 VDNALPADAEAPVEK

-5615 RAIAEFRRVRVAR
+5615 RAIAEFRRVRAAR

-5683 NAIKDAER
+5683 NAIRDAER

-5732 GTLLGDSRERAHDF
+5732 GALLGDSRERAHDF
-5746 RESEKLRVFNI
+5746 RENEKLRVFNI

-5764 MAGKDANEIHPT
+5764 MAGKDANEIHPA
-5776 GLKQALNNSALVRL
+5776 GFKQALNNSALVRL

-5801 LKQFASRT
+5801 LKQFACRT

-5820 MRGFIDATNKE
+5820 MRGFVDATNKE

-5859 YLKERFLPTLDV
+5859 YLKERFMPTLDV

-5908 MDIVDSDVNRIAER
+5908 MDIVDNDVNRIAER

-6210 TRLANYKKLGYDE
+6210 TRIGNYKKLGYNE

-6293 DMLHLMEVQFKED
+6293 DMLRLMEMQFKED

-6334 CALILPWFWEL
+6334 CALVLPWLWEL

-6481 ELFIMRVI
+6481 ELFLMRVV

-6553 RFDKEFK
+6553 RFDKEVK
-6560 DRVHLKDDATLQQE
+6560 DRVHLKDDAALQQE
-6574 FEGSTSQ
+6574 FEGSNSQ
-6581 KERKLVGREAAARQD
+6581 KERKLVGKEAAARQD

-6661 LITELPDDKES
+6661 LIGELPDDKES